1 MRYCAAV
8 DVLRTYRALLGNGPL
23 TRLLAGEFVSAIG
36 DWLYLVALLILV
48 YERPDASPVLLGVV
62 GAARVLPYV
71 FLSVPAGI
79 VADRYDRRLVLL
91 GTDLARGAIMLLMA
105 ALVAVDG
112 PLLPIVGLA
121 ILATCFSAFFGPA
134 IGAYLPRLVRDE
146 TELGPANSAW
156 ASLDSLA
163 FAVGPA
169 IGGAIILATGGLTL
183 AFLLNAASF
192 AVVAYVL
199 WRLPSS
205 STHVREDAADA
216 RAPAPASSE
225 ALMRADTPA
234 VATAAA
240 PDVLR
245 PLAGLVVISAVGGFV
260 FGGLGVLTVVI
271 ATDILREGA
280 AGTGALNAAIGVGGL
295 VGALAAG
302 VLVLRRRLALPLIAG
317 GLAMVIGIAAL
328 GLTSSLALAAVALA
342 AACLGSSIVDIVSL
356 TLLQRLVPDAARGRA
371 IGVIETI
378 SIGAYAAGSL
388 ILPIAAAPLGLPLL
402 LGACAAACLAAIA
415 GGVVILGPGAGREST
430 ISPAAARF
438 VSLPVFAGLSPAR
451 LEAAA
456 MRLRPERVAAGT
468 VVIRQGDAADR
479 LYFIVDGTCDVSQT
493 TPAGGPP
500 QHLRTMGPD
509 ELFGEIGLLTGAPR
523 SATVTATTDAD
534 LLTLDGSDFLA
545 LVGSGPGLTSR
556 LLDLHRG
563 ASAAPAH

>member
-1 MRYCAAV
+1 M
-8 DVLRTYRALLGNGPL
+8 LRTYRALLGNGPL
-23 TRLLAGEFVSAIG
+23 ARLLVGEFVSAIG

-48 YERPDASPVLLGVV
+48 YERPGASPLLLGVV

-71 FLSVPAGI
+71 FLSLPAGI

-91 GTDLARGAIMLLMA
+91 VTDLARGAIMLAMA
-105 ALVAVDG
+105 VLVAVDG
-112 PLLPIVGLA
+112 PLLAIVALA
-121 ILATCFSAFFGPA
+121 VLATCFSAFFGPA
-134 IGAYLPRLVRDE
+134 IGAYIPRLVRDE

-163 FAVGPA
+163 FAIGPA

-192 AVVAYVL
+192 AVVAFVL

-205 STHVREDAADA
+205 AAHVRQDAA
-216 RAPAPASSE
+216 ASAQQAEQDGAAASVS
-225 ALMRADTPA
+225 AVTGPHAGGLMRP
-234 VATAAA
+234 V
-240 PDVLR
+240 
-245 PLAGLVVISAVGGFV
+245 AGLVVISAVGGFV

-295 VGALAAG
+295 LGAVAAG
-302 VLVLRRRLALPLIAG
+302 VLVLRRRLALPLVVG
-317 GLAMVIGIAAL
+317 GIAMVIGIAAL
-328 GLTSSLALAAVALA
+328 GVTSNLLLAAVALA
-342 AACLGSSIVDIVSL
+342 LACLGSSIVDIVSL

-371 IGVIETI
+371 IGVIETVG
-378 SIGAYAAGSL
+378 IGTYAAGSL

-402 LGACAAACLAAIA
+402 LGGCAAACLAAVGA
-415 GGVVILGPGAGREST
+415 GVVILGPRVGREST
-430 ISPAAARF
+430 ISAAAARF
-438 VSLPVFAGLSPAR
+438 VALPIFAGLSPAR

-456 MRLRPERVAAGT
+456 MHLRPQHVPMGS
-468 VVIRQGDAADR
+468 VVIRQGDIADR
-479 LYFIVDGTCDVSQT
+479 LYFIVAGECAVTQVAT
-493 TPAGGPP
+493 GGGPAR
-500 QHLRTMGPD
+500 HLRTMGPD

-523 SATVTATTDAD
+523 SATVTTVTDVD
-534 LLTLDGSDFLA
+534 LLTLEGADFLD
-545 LVGSGPGLTSR
+545 LVSAGPGLTSR

>member
-1 MRYCAAV
+1 M
-8 DVLRTYRALLGNGPL
+8 LRTYRALLGNRLL
-23 TRLLAGEFVSAIG
+23 TRLLAGEFVSAVG

-48 YERPDASPVLLGVV
+48 YERPDASPLLLGVV

-91 GTDLARGAIMLLMA
+91 VTDLARGVIMLLMA
-105 ALVAVDG
+105 ALVAADG
-112 PLLPIVGLA
+112 PLLAIVALA
-121 ILATCFSAFFGPA
+121 IVATCFSAFFGPA
-134 IGAYLPRLVRDE
+134 IGAYLPRLVRNE

-192 AVVAYVL
+192 GVVALIL
-199 WRLPSS
+199 WRLPSGGS
-205 STHVREDAADA
+205 PVPPLAAASAEGATSPADA
-216 RAPAPASSE
+216 PTA
-225 ALMRADTPA
+225 PA
-234 VATAAA
+234 VAGPGTFRG
-240 PDVLR
+240 VLR
-245 PLAGLVVISAVGGFV
+245 PLAGLGVISAVSGFV

-280 AGTGALNAAIGVGGL
+280 AGTGALNAAIGVGGM

-302 VLVLRRRLALPLIAG
+302 VLVLRRRLAVPLVAG
-317 GLAMVIGIAAL
+317 GLAMVAGIAAL

-371 IGVIETI
+371 IGVIETT
-378 SIGAYAAGSL
+378 SVAAYAAGSL
-388 ILPIAAAPLGLPLL
+388 VLPIAAAPLGLPLL
-402 LGACAAACLAAIA
+402 LGGCAVACLASVAA
-415 GGVVILGPGAGREST
+415 GVVILGEGAGREST
-430 ISPAAARF
+430 ISPAAAQF
-438 VSLPVFAGLSPAR
+438 VALPVFAGLSPAR

-456 MRLRPERVAAGT
+456 MRLLPEHVAAGT
-468 VVIRQGDAADR
+468 VVIRQGAPADR
-479 LYFIVDGTCDVSQT
+479 LYFIVAGECAVSQT
-493 TPAGGPP
+493 PSAGGPP

-509 ELFGEIGLLTGAPR
+509 ALFGEIGLLTGAPR
-523 SATVTATTDAD
+523 SATVTATTDTD
-534 LLTLDGSDFLA
+534 LLSLDGPDFLA

-556 LLDLHRG
+556 LLDVHRG

>member
-1 MRYCAAV
+1 V
-8 DVLRTYRALLGNGPL
+8 DVLRTYRALLSNRL
-23 TRLLAGEFVSAIG
+23 LARLLAGEFISAVG

-48 YERPDASPVLLGVV
+48 YERPDASPLLLGVV

-91 GTDLARGAIMLLMA
+91 ATDLARGVIMLLMA

-112 PLLPIVGLA
+112 PLLAIVALA

-163 FAVGPA
+163 FAIGPA

-192 AVVAYVL
+192 AVVALIL
-199 WRLPSS
+199 WRLPSGRPQ
-205 STHVREDAADA
+205 VAPVVAAVADGTTA
-216 RAPAPASSE
+216 PPDAPAA
-225 ALMRADTPA
+225 PA
-234 VATAAA
+234 VPAERTTRE
-240 PDVLR
+240 VLR
-245 PLAGLVVISAVGGFV
+245 PLVGLGVISAVGGFV

-295 VGALAAG
+295 AGALAAG
-302 VLVLRRRLALPLIAG
+302 VLVLRRRLALPLVAG
-317 GLAMVIGIAAL
+317 GLVMVAGIAAL

-356 TLLQRLVPDAARGRA
+356 TLLQRLVSDAARGRA
-371 IGVIETI
+371 IGVIETV
-378 SIGAYAAGSL
+378 SIAAYAAGSL
-388 ILPIAAAPLGLPLL
+388 VLPIAAAPLGLPLL
-402 LGACAAACLAAIA
+402 LGGCAVACLASVAA
-415 GGVVILGPGAGREST
+415 GVVILGQGAGREST

-438 VSLPVFAGLSPAR
+438 ISLPVFAGLSPAR

-456 MRLRPERVAAGT
+456 MRLRPEHVAGGT
-468 VVIRQGDAADR
+468 VVIRQGALADR
-479 LYFIVDGTCDVSQT
+479 LYFIVAGECAVSQSAT
-493 TPAGGPP
+493 TGGPP
-500 QHLRTMGPD
+500 QHLRTMGRD

-523 SATVTATTDAD
+523 SATVTSTTDAD
-534 LLTLDGSDFLA
+534 LLTLDGTDFLA

>member
-1 MRYCAAV
+1 M
-8 DVLRTYRALLGNGPL
+8 DVLRTYRALLDNGPL
-23 TRLLAGEFVSAIG
+23 ARLLAGEFVSAIG

-48 YERPDASPVLLGVV
+48 YERPDASPLLLGVV

-112 PLLPIVGLA
+112 PLLAIVGLA

-163 FAVGPA
+163 FATGPA

-192 AVVAYVL
+192 AVVALVL
-199 WRLPSS
+199 WHLPSS
-205 STHVREDAADA
+205 GSHVREGAARAATSPAEAPATPPVADA
-216 RAPAPASSE
+216 LAPSRA
-225 ALMRADTPA
+225 
-234 VATAAA
+234 
-240 PDVLR
+240 LR
-245 PLAGLVVISAVGGFV
+245 PVAGLVVISAVGSFV

-302 VLVLRRRLALPLIAG
+302 VLVLRRRLALPLMAG
-317 GLAMVIGIAAL
+317 GLAMVAGIAAL

-356 TLLQRLVPDAARGRA
+356 TLLQRLVPDTARGRA
-371 IGVIETI
+371 IGVIETV
-378 SIGAYAAGSL
+378 SIGAYAVGSL
-388 ILPIAAAPLGLPLL
+388 VLPVAAAPLGLPLL
-402 LGACAAACLAAIA
+402 LGSCAAACLASIA
-415 GGVVILGPGAGREST
+415 AGIVILGPAAGRESS

-438 VSLPVFAGLSPAR
+438 VALPVFAGLSPAR

-456 MRLRPERVAAGT
+456 MRLRPEHVAAGT

-479 LYFIVDGTCDVSQT
+479 LYFIVDGQCAVAQT
-493 TPAGGPP
+493 AAAGGSA

-523 SATVTATTDAD
+523 SATVTATGETD
-534 LLTLDGSDFLA
+534 LLMLEGADFLA

>member
-1 MRYCAAV
+1 M

-23 TRLLAGEFVSAIG
+23 VRLLAGEFVSAIG

-48 YERPDASPVLLGVV
+48 YERPDASPLLLGVV

-91 GTDLARGAIMLLMA
+91 GTDLARGTIMLLMA

-112 PLLPIVGLA
+112 PLLAIVGLA

-163 FAVGPA
+163 FAIGPA

-192 AVVAYVL
+192 AVVAFVL

-205 STHVREDAADA
+205 GSHVRQDAAA
-216 RAPAPASSE
+216 RAPATAEEPAP
-225 ALMRADTPA
+225 TP
-234 VATAAA
+234 VAPAGT
-240 PDVLR
+240 PPSVMR
-245 PLAGLVVISAVGGFV
+245 PLAGLALMSAVGGFV

-271 ATDILREGA
+271 ATDILHQGA
-280 AGTGALNAAIGVGGL
+280 AGTGALNAAIGLGGL

-302 VLVLRRRLALPLIAG
+302 VLVLRRRLAAPLIAG
-317 GLAMVIGIAAL
+317 GLAMVVGIAAL

-388 ILPIAAAPLGLPLL
+388 ILPIAAAPVGLPLL
-402 LGACAAACLAAIA
+402 LGGCAAACLASIA
-415 GGVVILGPGAGREST
+415 AGVALLGPGAGREST
-430 ISPAAARF
+430 MSPAAARF
-438 VSLPVFAGLSPAR
+438 VGLPVFAGLSPAR

-456 MRLRPERVAAGT
+456 MRLRPDHVAAGT
-468 VVIRQGDAADR
+468 VVIHQGDMADR
-479 LYFIVDGTCDVSQT
+479 LYFIVDGQCDVTQIAA
-493 TPAGGPP
+493 AGGPA

-534 LLTLDGSDFLA
+534 LLTLEGPDFLA